1 MTSDEKRREVAKR
14 LRGLP
19 TDMYGA
25 IVEWEKNGLF
35 IDKNISDEA
44 DYSQIHDAVFGCFPA
59 EHMNMGDYEE
69 LHDRLA
75 DLIEPQ
81 PIDGNT
87 SDGYHTFNELYHHRA
102 VLFSVIVENFAVR
115 AWKSKLHADGTMYE
129 GMFIVGIE
137 TPDGQAT
144 YHYDVEPYWNLFRCK
159 EVDRA
164 PEWDGHTPDQ
174 AIERIGK
181 LVDCKTDRPT
191 ATASMDYEAMEDGVP
206 DCRIWTCDRCNGS
219 FPVYRGFSP
228 AYCPNCGAEVIY
240 GNR

>member
-1 MTSDEKRREVAKR
+1 MIDDETRRKVAQELSE
-14 LRGLP
+14 LRH
-19 TDMYGA
+19 TTYYSEE
-25 IVEWEKNGLF
+25 IVE
-35 IDKNISDEA
+35 NICDAISIA
-44 DYSQIHDAVFGCFPA
+44 DPA
-59 EHMNMGDYEE
+59 NTFREPEDVYK
-69 LHDRLA
+69 LLA
-75 DLIEPQ
+75 ELIEPQ

-102 VLFSVIVENFAVR
+102 VLFSVIVENFAAR

-144 YHYDVEPYWNLFRCK
+144 YHYDVEPYWNLFQCK

-191 ATASMDYEAMEDGVP
+191 CEFKPSYGPDLMGNVSLVECTACA
-206 DCRIWTCDRCNGS
+206 WTIEPWNAYDFR
-219 FPVYRGFSP
+219 
-228 AYCPNCGAEVIY
+228 YCPMCGAEVLDED
-240 GNR
+240 GAN

>member
-1 MTSDEKRREVAKR
+1 MISDNERREVAAR
-14 LRGLP
+14 LRNGGIARDSEEAYVLLLSRVGIRPQLP
-19 TDMYGA
+19 ATSTY
-25 IVEWEKNGLF
+25 K
-35 IDKNISDEA
+35 
-44 DYSQIHDAVFGCFPA
+44 DAMV
-59 EHMNMGDYEE
+59 
-69 LHDRLA
+69 RLA

-102 VLFSVIVENFAVR
+102 VLFSVIVENFAAR
-115 AWKSKLHADGTMYE
+115 AWKSKLHADGTMYD

-191 ATASMDYEAMEDGVP
+191 CRNAS
-206 DCRIWTCDRCNGS
+206 R
-219 FPVYRGFSP
+219 YRDTFECSEYDEP
-228 AYCPNCGAEVIY
+228 FNMPLMPSRSRNCGAEVVK
-240 GNR
+240 

>member
-1 MTSDEKRREVAKR
+1 MTATSDERRDMARK
-14 LRGLP
+14 LRELP
-19 TDMYGA
+19 IDMYE
-25 IVEWEKNGLF
+25 VEEKWESEGLNT
-35 IDKNISDEA
+35 DCHDQT
-44 DYSQIHDAVFGCFPA
+44 DYYLIYFVLFGCFPA

-81 PIDGNT
+81 HIDGNT

-102 VLFSVIVENFAVR
+102 VLFSVIVENFAAR

-191 ATASMDYEAMEDGVP
+191 TSIGVNKHGRAYCTNCGCDDWCLASDGNA
-206 DCRIWTCDRCNGS
+206 R
-219 FPVYRGFSP
+219 
-228 AYCPNCGAEVIY
+228 YCPNCGAKVMPCE
-240 GNR
+240 

>member
-1 MTSDEKRREVAKR
+1 MTMTSEERREVAQE
-14 LRGLP
+14 LRKLTAP
-19 TDMYGA
+19 
-25 IVEWEKNGLF
+25 
-35 IDKNISDEA
+35 
-44 DYSQIHDAVFGCFPA
+44 GCIRYA
-59 EHMNMGDYEE
+59 EEFYEE
-69 LHDRLA
+69 LREIVARDLDGSFEGVANSLA

-102 VLFSVIVENFAVR
+102 VLFSVIVENFAAR

-191 ATASMDYEAMEDGVP
+191 TSIGVNKHGRAYCTNCGCDDWCLASDGNA
-206 DCRIWTCDRCNGS
+206 R
-219 FPVYRGFSP
+219 
-228 AYCPNCGAEVIY
+228 YCPNCGAKVMPCE
-240 GNR
+240 

>member
-1 MTSDEKRREVAKR
+1 MINKKERRRAVAELREASTGAYRHVDALDVIAGAVGVEVAEKF
-14 LRGLP
+14 GHE
-19 TDMYGA
+19 
-25 IVEWEKNGLF
+25 VENETY
-35 IDKNISDEA
+35 A
-44 DYSQIHDAVFGCFPA
+44 A
-59 EHMNMGDYEE
+59 
-69 LHDRLA
+69 LA
-75 DLIEPQ
+75 DFIEPQ

-102 VLFSVIVENFAVR
+102 VLFSVIVENFAAR

-159 EVDRA
+159 EMDRA

-181 LVDCKTDRPT
+181 LVDCKPDRPT
-191 ATASMDYEAMEDGVP
+191 CRNIYDEDEDGACANGFQCSACGHVVEDYEG
-206 DCRIWTCDRCNGS
+206 
-219 FPVYRGFSP
+219 YRVHGTWN
-228 AYCPNCGAEVIY
+228 YCPNCGKEVLDD
-240 GNR
+240 

>member
-1 MTSDEKRREVAKR
+1 MSDSFEKIAEDALMDEYSYCEEYNIDFGEDAYPAEYSMRREVARK
-14 LRGLP
+14 LRSL
-19 TDMYGA
+19 D
-25 IVEWEKNGLF
+25 EN
-35 IDKNISDEA
+35 IDGVPLLLTKQE
-44 DYSQIHDAVFGCFPA
+44 HDAMALRAIRAVVGK
-59 EHMNMGDYEE
+59 GDIFH
-69 LHDRLA
+69 LLA

-102 VLFSVIVENFAVR
+102 VLFSVIVKNFATL
-115 AWKSKLHADGTMYE
+115 AWKSKLHADGAMYE

-144 YHYDVEPYWNLFRCK
+144 YHYDVEPYWDMFRCK

-181 LVDCKTDRPT
+181 LVSYDD
-191 ATASMDYEAMEDGVP
+191 
-206 DCRIWTCDRCNGS
+206 
-219 FPVYRGFSP
+219 
-228 AYCPNCGAEVIY
+228 
-240 GNR
+240 

>member
-1 MTSDEKRREVAKR
+1 MVDKEERFEIAQELRRTSYDSLGSETLQRALARVTSAEDTSWRGV
-14 LRGLP
+14 LR
-19 TDMYGA
+19 
-25 IVEWEKNGLF
+25 
-35 IDKNISDEA
+35 
-44 DYSQIHDAVFGCFPA
+44 
-59 EHMNMGDYEE
+59 
-69 LHDRLA
+69 RLA
-75 DLIEPQ
+75 KLIEPQ

-102 VLFSVIVENFAVR
+102 VLFSVIVENFAAR
-115 AWKSKLHADGTMYE
+115 AWKSKLHADGTMYD

-191 ATASMDYEAMEDGVP
+191 CRNAS
-206 DCRIWTCDRCNGS
+206 R
-219 FPVYRGFSP
+219 YRDTFECSEYGEPFNMPLMPSRSR
-228 AYCPNCGAEVIY
+228 NCGAEVVK
-240 GNR
+240 

>member
-1 MTSDEKRREVAKR
+1 MITDEERREVAKR

-25 IVEWEKNGLF
+25 IVEWEKDGLF
-35 IDKNISDEA
+35 IDNNINYEA
-44 DYSQIHDAVFGCFPA
+44 DYSQIHDAVCGCFPA

-102 VLFSVIVENFAVR
+102 VLFSVIVENFAAR
-115 AWKSKLHADGTMYE
+115 SWKSKLHADGTMYE

-144 YHYDVEPYWNLFRCK
+144 YHYDVEHYWNLFRCK

-191 ATASMDYEAMEDGVP
+191 CHLDLIDVETYGNLKVRIYECSKCG
-206 DCRIWTCDRCNGS
+206 RTCEEIYGKYERC
-219 FPVYRGFSP
+219 PH
-228 AYCPNCGAEVIY
+228 CGAEVID

>member
-1 MTSDEKRREVAKR
+1 MVTDNQRREVAQE
-14 LRGLP
+14 LRELRH
-19 TDMYGA
+19 TTYYSEE
-25 IVEWEKNGLF
+25 IVE
-35 IDKNISDEA
+35 NICDAISIA
-44 DYSQIHDAVFGCFPA
+44 DPA
-59 EHMNMGDYEE
+59 NTFREPEDVYK
-69 LHDRLA
+69 LLA
-75 DLIEPQ
+75 ELIEPQ

-102 VLFSVIVENFAVR
+102 VLFSVIVENFAAR

-191 ATASMDYEAMEDGVP
+191 CRLDLTDVETYGNLKVRIYECSECG
-206 DCRIWTCDRCNGS
+206 RTCEEIYGKYERC
-219 FPVYRGFSP
+219 PH
-228 AYCPNCGAEVIY
+228 CGAEVID